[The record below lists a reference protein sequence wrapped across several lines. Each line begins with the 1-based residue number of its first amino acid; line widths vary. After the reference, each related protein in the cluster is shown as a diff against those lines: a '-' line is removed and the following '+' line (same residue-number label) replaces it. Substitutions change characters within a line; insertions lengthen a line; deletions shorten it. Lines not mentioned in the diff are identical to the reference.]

1 MFHIEY
7 DIHPDEN
14 NVIDGRKLAGRL
26 IKDAHRLA
34 AAYVDGSLDQT
45 ERIFNAIV
53 RETLHEIHAHRA
65 ADDRSFSWP
74 VVIDTPKENRVE
86 AFRRHA
92 AVTKENT
99 AALLEVADE
108 PRDGEFGPLPASLD
122 NAHREIERL
131 REDCAAAY
139 QCSGVLARAAG
150 VFETGSVERL
160 LDNLWAA
167 SNGATRP
174 HDDLLPYPHE
184 EDSAA
189 FERSA
194 KG

>member
-7 DIHPDEN
+7 DIRPDEH

-26 IKDAHRLA
+26 IRDALRLA
-34 AAYVDGSLDQT
+34 AAYVGDSPAEAEKL
-45 ERIFNAIV
+45 FYAIV
-53 RETLHEIHAHRA
+53 RETLHETQAHRA

-92 AVTKENT
+92 TVTNEKT

-108 PRDGEFGPLPASLD
+108 PRDGEFGPLPASLER
-122 NAHREIERL
+122 AHREIERL

-139 QCSGVLARAAG
+139 QCSGVIARAAG